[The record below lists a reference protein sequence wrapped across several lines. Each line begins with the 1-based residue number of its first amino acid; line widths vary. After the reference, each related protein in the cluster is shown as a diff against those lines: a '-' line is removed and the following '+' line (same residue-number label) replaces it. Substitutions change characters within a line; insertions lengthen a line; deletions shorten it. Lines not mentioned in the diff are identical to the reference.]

1 MDLYGHSLQINIHDL
16 AMQLDNIQSSPVW
29 LYKYLVGIA
38 PGTSV
43 GRLSVCI
50 ISSSSKCLEHKRFR
64 YLVLLGTNPG
74 FVILTLDIHISHCS
88 GYFNAQRN
96 LVIFIKMQ

>member
-43 GRLSVCI
+43 ARLSVCI
-50 ISSSSKCLEHKRFR
+50 ISSSSKCLELRGSGTWFCWEQI
-64 YLVLLGTNPG
+64 LVLL
-74 FVILTLDIHISHCS
+74 S
-88 GYFNAQRN
+88 
-96 LVIFIKMQ
+96 